1 MHPPGLDI
9 QPLIADARTR
19 HTMTEAAR
27 RGVAGDLRQRGRTR
41 RRTERPSGPQ
51 KPAGPA
57 DRGRG
62 PVGVKPHPQ
71 IIIQRKFAE
80 RIQDLQTIVQQRVG
94 KRIRNLRKKRG
105 LTQEKLAQLCGK
117 NALKLSKIERG
128 EVNLAISTIVHLAK
142 ALDITIA
149 RLFRGIS

>member
-1 MHPPGLDI
+1 M
-9 QPLIADARTR
+9 ADARTR
-19 HTMTEAAR
+19 PTMTEAAR

-41 RRTERPSGPQ
+41 RRTGRLPGPQ

-57 DRGRG
+57 TPRRG

-71 IIIQRKFAE
+71 IGIRRKPE
-80 RIQDLQTIVQQRVG
+80 KKLQDLQMIVQQRVG
-94 KRIRNLRKKRG
+94 KRIQNLRKKRG
-105 LTQEKLAQLCGK
+105 LTQEQLAQLCGK
-117 NALKLSKIERG
+117 NALKLSRIERG

-149 RLFRGIS
+149 RLFRGIQ